1 MSADKPPSTSRGRA
15 GRRAHAAPIRY
26 AHEERRVFNP
36 NAFRHYRR
44 LYARGEVVAGAV
56 VVCVLVAVAAWVQWM
71 GAHPDPELARV
82 PLDALAGDPAR
93 TVSRV
98 SARGEATA
106 GASAAVVGAAPP
118 AKPAERGALPD
129 GLAPPGFTEGR
140 PAVFDAENL
149 YEKIDGRANYFTSRG
164 FQRLSF
170 VSLASGGATA
180 APTATTIDLE
190 LYDMGSAENALGAYG
205 GEKPAEV
212 ASETHPGG
220 LWHLDR
226 NALYLT
232 QGRYYLRAIASDEA
246 EATRAALLAVKSRI
260 QEAFAAEAQALPWA
274 HRLFGQL
281 GIAAGRIEFHR
292 EGAFSFGF
300 ATDVYSALLDDGAT
314 ELWVMV
320 AADEAAA
327 RGLAD
332 RFIGGFASYGEK
344 LGQGPGEWVRDRY
357 LSSFATARTDRTF
370 VFGVRGAP
378 TQEGGARSVAELT
391 KALATFPLVP
401 PPQRPAE
408 PVSEDSATGGG
419 EH

>member
-1 MSADKPPSTSRGRA
+1 MSADQPSSTSRARA
-15 GRRAHAAPIRY
+15 AKRAHAAPVRY

-44 LYARGEVVAGAV
+44 RYARGEVVAGGV
-56 VVCVLVAVAAWVQWM
+56 VVCVLVAVACWVRWM
-71 GAHPDPELARV
+71 GAHPDPHLARV

-98 SARGEATA
+98 SARGEPTA
-106 GASAAVVGAAPP
+106 GVSAAAAGAAAP

-129 GLAPPGFTEGR
+129 GLAPPGFSEGR

-164 FQRLSF
+164 FQHLSF
-170 VSLASGGATA
+170 VSLASGA
-180 APTATTIDLE
+180 ATATTIDLE
-190 LYDMGSAENALGAYG
+190 LYDMGNGENALGAYG

-320 AADEAAA
+320 ASDEAAA

-332 RFIGGFASYGEK
+332 QFIGGFASYGEK
-344 LGQGPGEWVRDRY
+344 LGQGSGVWVRDRY

-378 TQEGGARSVAELT
+378 TQEGGARSVAQLA
-391 KALATFPLVP
+391 KALAAFPLVP
-401 PPQRPAE
+401 APRRPAE
-408 PVSEDSATGGG
+408 PASEDSSAGAG